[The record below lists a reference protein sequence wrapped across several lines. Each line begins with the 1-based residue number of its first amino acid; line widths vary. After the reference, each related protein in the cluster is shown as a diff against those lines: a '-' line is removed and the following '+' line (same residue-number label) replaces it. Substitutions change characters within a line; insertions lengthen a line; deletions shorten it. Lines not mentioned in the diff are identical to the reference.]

1 MTTEPRTRAEQAAT
15 RRLANLNGG
24 ARFLS
29 THDGYLENWHDNLI
43 EGVTPLDFEADLLQ
57 ASGNELTDQPGMP
70 AKFRAAFSSSA
81 LAVNSFGPFRR
92 HPDQL
97 LIDGISGFT
106 ETRFEYPCPNGLMG
120 TNPHFD
126 FWGISPQTVLAVES
140 KFLETLSPH
149 RAEFSPQYL
158 RPFLGAETAAA
169 IVEKPWSAMFS
180 ALRDDPGIYTHL
192 DAAQLVKHYLGL
204 MHSFPERQRV
214 IAYVFWE
221 PTNASGSYEFVA
233 HRKEVAD
240 FSSRVSRCD
249 TRFVAMSYRDLRSEW
264 QDNSI
269 WPGMPEHLARLR
281 ARYSFAI

>member
-1 MTTEPRTRAEQAAT
+1 MTIELRTRAEQAAA
-15 RRLANLNGG
+15 RRLANLDRG

-29 THDGYLENWHDNLI
+29 THAGYLENWHDNLI
-43 EGVTPLDFEADLLQ
+43 DGVTPLDFEADLLQ
-57 ASGNELTDQPGMP
+57 AGGSELTDQPGEP

-81 LAVNSFGPFRR
+81 LGVNSFAPFRR
-92 HPDQL
+92 HPERL

-106 ETRFEYPCPNGLMG
+106 ETRFEYPCPDGLKGMS
-120 TNPHFD
+120 PHFD
-126 FWGISPQTVLAVES
+126 FWGLSPQTVLAVES

-149 RAEFSPQYL
+149 RADFSPQYL
-158 RPFLGAETAAA
+158 GPFLGTETAAA
-169 IVEKPWSAMFS
+169 IAEKPWSAVFS

-204 MHSFPERQRV
+204 RHSFPERQRV

-221 PTNASGSYEFVA
+221 PTNASNHYEFVA

-240 FSSRVSRCD
+240 LSRRVGGCD

-264 QDNSI
+264 QDDST
-269 WPGMPEHLARLR
+269 WPGMLVHLERLR